1 MLCGNSREPVGEY
14 DRDWRRKAA
23 FDMSERFKKLRYTG
37 QKEILLLHPPEAV
50 REYVRELPEGTVV
63 HEEIGDGKYSFIML
77 FALSH
82 EDIQKNAARVVDA
95 LEDDGVLWIC
105 YPKKSS
111 KRYSTAL
118 SRDNILNPF
127 GAFGFEGVTQ
137 VSIDDDW
144 SALRIR
150 HVDKIKTM
158 TRSWA
163 LSEKGK
169 ERIEKNEI

>member
-1 MLCGNSREPVGEY
+1 
-14 DRDWRRKAA
+14 
-23 FDMSERFKKLRYTG
+23 MSELFKKLRFTG
-37 QKEILLLHPPEAV
+37 QKEVLLLNLPDTV
-50 REYVRELPEGTVV
+50 RTLARELPEGTMIQ
-63 HEEIGDGKYSFIML
+63 EKIGKGPYGFIML

-82 EDIQKNAARVVDA
+82 EDVQKDAGRVVDA
-95 LEDDGVLWIC
+95 LEEDGVLWIC

-111 KRYSTAL
+111 RRYRTEL

-127 GAFGFEGVTQ
+127 GAYGFEGVTQ
-137 VSIDDDW
+137 VAIDEDW

-150 HVDKIKTM
+150 HVDRIRTM

-169 ERIEKNEI
+169 ERIEEK

>member
-1 MLCGNSREPVGEY
+1 
-14 DRDWRRKAA
+14 
-23 FDMSERFKKLRYTG
+23 MSEILKKLRFTD
-37 QKEILLLHPPEAV
+37 QKEILLLNLPDAV
-50 REYVRELPEGTVV
+50 RTYLEELPGGTEL
-63 HEEIGDGKYSFIML
+63 HEEIRKGPYRFIML

-82 EDIQKNAARVVDA
+82 HDVQKNAGTVVDA
-95 LEDDGVLWIC
+95 LQEDGILWIC

-111 KRYSTAL
+111 KKYRTEL

-127 GAFGFEGVTQ
+127 GAYGFEGVTQ
-137 VSIDDDW
+137 VAIDEDW

-169 ERIEKNEI
+169 ERVDEK